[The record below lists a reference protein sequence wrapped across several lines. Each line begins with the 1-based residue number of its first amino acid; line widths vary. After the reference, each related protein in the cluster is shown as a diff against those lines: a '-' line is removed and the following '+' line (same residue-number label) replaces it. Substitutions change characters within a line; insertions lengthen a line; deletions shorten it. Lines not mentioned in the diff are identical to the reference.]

1 MKTLS
6 KVIVLAAMSVSA
18 ASAMAQANTD
28 PRMYGEVAYNL
39 VNLKAV
45 DGPDSIKAR
54 PSVATGIVGYKFH
67 PNLSVEGMLG
77 LGVSGDKVDL
87 NGMATIV
94 DAKISNAFGV
104 FVRPSVKLNDSVEL
118 FARLGYVQS
127 KIKLSVPGFSI
138 SDSDGSAAYGLGGN
152 FYLSKQSYLQLN
164 WTNYYK
170 KDGLKI
176 NGVGLGFG
184 FRF

>member
-1 MKTLS
+1 MKTFS
-6 KVIVLAAMSVSA
+6 KVIVLAAVSVSA
-18 ASAMAQANTD
+18 ASAMAQTSPD

-39 VNLKAV
+39 VNLKAE
-45 DGPDSIKAR
+45 DGPDTIKAR

-67 PNLSVEGMLG
+67 PNFSVEGMLG

-104 FVRPSVKLNDSVEL
+104 FVRPSLKLSDSVEL

-152 FYLSKQSYLQLN
+152 FYLSKQSYLQLS

-170 KDGLKI
+170 KDGLKMDGI
-176 NGVGLGFG
+176 GLGFG

>member
-1 MKTLS
+1 MKTAL
-6 KVIVLAAMSVSA
+6 KTIVLAAMAV
-18 ASAMAQANTD
+18 ASASTLAQTQSD

-39 VNLKAV
+39 VNIKEV
-45 DGPDSIKAR
+45 DGPDWIKAR

-87 NGMATIV
+87 NGMETVV

-104 FVRPSVKLNDSVEL
+104 FVRPSVKLGDSVEL

-138 SDSDGSAAYGLGGN
+138 SDSGGSTAYGLGGN

-164 WTNYYK
+164 WTSYYK

-176 NGVGLGFG
+176 QGVGLGYG